1 MKGGAMPRELTVKQ
15 QRLLAYLTREI
26 ERAGKAPSLRQA
38 AQELGVSHAA
48 VAQMIKGLEQ
58 KGVLRRQ
65 GRYGRTLHLLNR
77 AGQRAGVQRWREV
90 PLVGRVT
97 AGLPMYAQQSWEGMI
112 VVDRTLFRGDNLF
125 GLRIKGDSMQAVGI
139 LDGDIAICEPRQ
151 FARNGEI
158 VVALID
164 GEEATV
170 KRFFLREDRVELRP
184 ENSRYRPMRY
194 GFDQVLI
201 QGKVVG
207 VQRGPEVMNRL

>member
-1 MKGGAMPRELTVKQ
+1 MPRELTVKQ
-15 QRLLAYLTREI
+15 QRLLAYLTRKI
-26 ERAGKAPSLRQA
+26 ERAGKAPSLRQT

-65 GRYGRTLHLLNR
+65 GRYGRTLHLFNR

-125 GLRIKGDSMQAVGI
+125 GLRIKGDSMRAVGI